1 MEMEEDILKFKRS
14 EKLGEIIIA
23 VFVIALFIIIQLPI
37 TPTPNKP
44 VIYISAVLYAL
55 FTFAWHKI
63 KIPLSPVNKNFVES
77 VIGVVTISII
87 VRATGGLSS
96 YLNFLYLLPNLSV
109 ATTSTKW
116 HAIGVWIA
124 TVFCISV
131 EAFLFPAV
139 QATNLALINIWSIG
153 LVSFYGRVLSQ
164 EVGSAQEAATTATI
178 EKEKSINKLKD
189 EFVFLISHELRGPIT
204 AIRGYIELFL
214 NSSGNMPDAARELA
228 KLAFKQS
235 DRLNNLIIQLLDLSR
250 LETEKFKL
258 TNEKFD
264 LNPFLKEIVDAAQ
277 IESQEKR
284 IKMEAKIGKTP
295 TVVFADKER
304 VKEVILNLI
313 DYAIKNTGEFG
324 KIWVWNEAIEGF
336 ARVLVSDTGSGMTP
350 GEQGQVFTRFF
361 GAQGYPANPTKDKN
375 LGLGLYLCKQLVE
388 KMGGQ
393 INVQSQLGKGTTF
406 SFTVPLSKT

>member
-44 VIYISAVLYAL
+44 IIYISAVLYVL
-55 FTFAWHKI
+55 FAFIWHKI
-63 KIPLSPVNKNFVES
+63 KIPVAPANKNFVES
-77 VIGVVTISII
+77 VIGIIAISIV
-87 VRATGGLSS
+87 VRANGGSS
-96 YLNFLYLLPNLSV
+96 SHFNFLYLLPNFAVS
-109 ATTSTKW
+109 TTSTKW
-116 HAIGVWIA
+116 HAIGVWIV
-124 TVFCISV
+124 TVFCIAI
-131 EAFLFPAV
+131 EAFLFPAAQV
-139 QATNLALINIWSIG
+139 ISLGLINIWAVA
-153 LVSFYGRVLSQ
+153 LVSFYGRSLSQ
-164 EVGSAQEAATTATI
+164 EVGSAQGAATTATI

-214 NSSGNMPDAARELA
+214 SSSDKMPDAAIDLA

-235 DRLNNLIIQLLDLSR
+235 DKLNNLIIQLLDLSR

-258 TNEKFD
+258 TSEKFD
-264 LNPFLKEIVDAAQ
+264 LNPFLKEIIDSTQ
-277 IESQEKR
+277 IETQEKR
-284 IKMEAKIGKTP
+284 IKMESKIDKTP
-295 TVVFADKER
+295 TIVFADKER
-304 VKEVILNLI
+304 VREAILNLI
-313 DYAIKNTGEFG
+313 DYSIKNTGELG
-324 KIWVWNEAIEGF
+324 KIWVWDEVREGF
-336 ARVLVSDTGSGMTP
+336 AHVSISDTDSGMTP
-350 GEQGQVFTRFF
+350 EEQEQVFTRFF
-361 GAQGYPANPTKDKN
+361 GAQGSPANPTKDKN